1 LSIPVEKRELG
12 EGWVLSC
19 HGEDGGDLTLSDVKI
34 KRENLVCQIMGGDA
48 LFFPMFGDDDTDLVS
63 AGSSAVN
70 SPGHSSNGCNEESIL
85 DHIRDLLLQA
95 QHHGCWKAG
104 VGGIGQPPSDR
115 YVASVLQGL
124 PVTGVLNCAIELWRS
139 LEIDDDELL
148 EIAVKDVSY
157 QIQLHKEIE
166 EGSSPSSQD
175 VEDAKESP
183 SQEIPDVPLSQSGSS
198 LVNRLRDSPPPDA
211 NRRRFN
217 PRVDPTVLFLE
228 MNNLTLQLDKFLF
241 RIEKDE
247 KRTIFDPVFEGCGML
262 SIQNISIKI
271 RVECAKERS
280 KKTGFG
286 HPDVSTPILQLRELD
301 VGLEK
306 VQLKVKDTVSDWAI
320 NKVVNSFSDNIT
332 QVLEE
337 NLKEQIL
344 EQTRLGIENLNSYFL
359 VNPDMLLSILGI
371 SMEDLEENVVWV

>member
-1 LSIPVEKRELG
+1 
-12 EGWVLSC
+12 
-19 HGEDGGDLTLSDVKI
+19 
-34 KRENLVCQIMGGDA
+34 
-48 LFFPMFGDDDTDLVS
+48 
-63 AGSSAVN
+63 
-70 SPGHSSNGCNEESIL
+70 
-85 DHIRDLLLQA
+85 
-95 QHHGCWKAG
+95 
-104 VGGIGQPPSDR
+104 
-115 YVASVLQGL
+115 
-124 PVTGVLNCAIELWRS
+124 VTGVLNCAIELWRS

-148 EIAVKDVSY
+148 EIAVRDVSY
-157 QIQLHKEIE
+157 QIQLHKELE
-166 EGSSPSSQD
+166 EGSGQD
-175 VEDAKESP
+175 VEDGKASP
-183 SQEIPDVPLSQSGSS
+183 HQGIPDVPLAQSGSS
-198 LVNRLRDSPPPDA
+198 LGNKLRDSPLPET

-228 MNNLTLQLDKFLF
+228 MTNLTLQLDKFLF

-262 SIQNISIKI
+262 SIQNISIKL

-280 KKTGFG
+280 KKTPFG
-286 HPDVSTPILQLRELD
+286 PDVSTPILQLRELD

-306 VQLKVKDTVSDWAI
+306 VKLKVKDTVSDWAI

-344 EQTRLGIENLNSYFL
+344 EQTRIGIENLNSYFL

>member
-1 LSIPVEKRELG
+1 
-12 EGWVLSC
+12 
-19 HGEDGGDLTLSDVKI
+19 
-34 KRENLVCQIMGGDA
+34 
-48 LFFPMFGDDDTDLVS
+48 VS
-63 AGSSAVN
+63 
-70 SPGHSSNGCNEESIL
+70 
-85 DHIRDLLLQA
+85 
-95 QHHGCWKAG
+95 
-104 VGGIGQPPSDR
+104 
-115 YVASVLQGL
+115 
-124 PVTGVLNCAIELWRS
+124 GVLNCAIELWRS

-148 EIAVKDVSY
+148 EIAVRDVSY
-157 QIQLHKEIE
+157 QIQLHKERD
-166 EGSSPSSQD
+166 EGSGQD
-175 VEDAKESP
+175 VEDGKDSP
-183 SQEIPDVPLSQSGSS
+183 DQGIPDVLLAQSGSS
-198 LVNRLRDSPPPDA
+198 LGNKLRDSPLPDA

-228 MNNLTLQLDKFLF
+228 MTNLTLQLDKFLF

-262 SIQNISIKI
+262 SIENISIKL

-286 HPDVSTPILQLRELD
+286 PDVSTPILQLRELD
-301 VGLEK
+301 VGLDK
-306 VQLKVKDTVSDWAI
+306 VKLKVKDTVSDWAI
-320 NKVVNSFSDNIT
+320 NKVVKSFSDNIT

-344 EQTRLGIENLNSYFL
+344 EQTRIGIENLNSYFL

>member
-1 LSIPVEKRELG
+1 
-12 EGWVLSC
+12 
-19 HGEDGGDLTLSDVKI
+19 
-34 KRENLVCQIMGGDA
+34 
-48 LFFPMFGDDDTDLVS
+48 
-63 AGSSAVN
+63 
-70 SPGHSSNGCNEESIL
+70 
-85 DHIRDLLLQA
+85 
-95 QHHGCWKAG
+95 
-104 VGGIGQPPSDR
+104 
-115 YVASVLQGL
+115 VASVLQGL
-124 PVTGVLNCAIELWRS
+124 PVSGVLNCAIELWRS

-148 EIAVKDVSY
+148 EIAVRDVSY
-157 QIQLHKEIE
+157 QIQLNKELE
-166 EGSSPSSQD
+166 DG
-175 VEDAKESP
+175 VEDGQGSP
-183 SQEIPDVPLSQSGSS
+183 RHGIPDVLLAHSGSS
-198 LVNRLRDSPPPDA
+198 SGNRLRDSPPPEA

-247 KRTIFDPVFEGCGML
+247 RKTIFDPVFEGCGML
-262 SIQNISIKI
+262 SIQNISIKL

-280 KKTGFG
+280 KTGFG
-286 HPDVSTPILQLRELD
+286 PDVSTPILQLRELD

-306 VQLKVKDTVSDWAI
+306 VKLKVKDTVSDWAI

-344 EQTRLGIENLNSYFL
+344 EQTRIGIENLNSYFL

>member
-1 LSIPVEKRELG
+1 
-12 EGWVLSC
+12 
-19 HGEDGGDLTLSDVKI
+19 
-34 KRENLVCQIMGGDA
+34 M
-48 LFFPMFGDDDTDLVS
+48 
-63 AGSSAVN
+63 
-70 SPGHSSNGCNEESIL
+70 
-85 DHIRDLLLQA
+85 
-95 QHHGCWKAG
+95 
-104 VGGIGQPPSDR
+104 
-115 YVASVLQGL
+115 ASVLQGL

-148 EIAVKDVSY
+148 EIAVRDVSY

-166 EGSSPSSQD
+166 EGSSPSLQD
-175 VEDAKESP
+175 VENGRDS
-183 SQEIPDVPLSQSGSS
+183 SRQEIPGVPVSHSGSS
-198 LVNRLRDSPPPDA
+198 LGSRLRDSPLPDA

-228 MNNLTLQLDKFLF
+228 MTNLTLQLDKFLF

-262 SIQNISIKI
+262 SIQNISIKL

-280 KKTGFG
+280 KKTAFG

-301 VGLEK
+301 VGLEQVK
-306 VQLKVKDTVSDWAI
+306 LKVKDTVSDWAI

-344 EQTRLGIENLNSYFL
+344 EQTRIGIENLNSYFL